1 MYTPHPLAKF
11 LHWKLAYSIHPPN
24 KYCMCHMMSL
34 QVSPKEDMVAP
45 KKKKGMPKSMTQKKE
60 KVSHIK

>member
-1 MYTPHPLAKF
+1 
-11 LHWKLAYSIHPPN
+11 
-24 KYCMCHMMSL
+24 MMSL